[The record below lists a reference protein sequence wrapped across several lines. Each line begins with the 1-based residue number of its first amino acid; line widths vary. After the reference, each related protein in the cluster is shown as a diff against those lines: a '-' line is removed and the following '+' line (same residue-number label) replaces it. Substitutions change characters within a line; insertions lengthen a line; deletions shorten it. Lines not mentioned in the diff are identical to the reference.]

1 MRYAEALCDAVLTG
15 PAHPA
20 LISHLAHAF
29 RDKPDRLE
37 KIALNTAT
45 DDSTIAFLAGL
56 PCSSVVDIV
65 SNNQERM
72 LRAPEIVDALG
83 NNPLTG
89 RAVIDRIF
97 SFLGIKGT
105 EAEGDD
111 DDGSDDISDADAEA
125 ALRAILGDEMGQFA
139 RKLIEENDAETEE
152 DDGSDGS
159 LYALVQKMTVFQKI
173 KLARMGNKEAR
184 GLLVR
189 DRNKIVALAA
199 ITSPKV
205 TDSEAISMAQS
216 RNVGDD
222 VLRFISNNREWTKN
236 YQVKLALATNPK
248 CPQPA
253 AVKFIN
259 YLQDRDLRNIM
270 RSKDV
275 PTAISTHA
283 RRILSKKGKI

>member
-1 MRYAEALCDAVLTG
+1 
-15 PAHPA
+15 
-20 LISHLAHAF
+20 
-29 RDKPDRLE
+29 
-37 KIALNTAT
+37 
-45 DDSTIAFLAGL
+45 
-56 PCSSVVDIV
+56 
-65 SNNQERM
+65 M

-105 EAEGDD
+105 EAKGND

-139 RKLIEENDAETEE
+139 RKLIEEPGEEAQE
-152 DDGSDGS
+152 DDGSDSS
-159 LYALVQKMTVFQKI
+159 LYSLVQKMSVFQKI

-205 TDSEAISMAQS
+205 TESEMILAGSADGQFRVS
-216 RNVGDD
+216 RESV
-222 VLRFISNNREWTKN
+222 VR
-236 YQVKLALATNPK
+236 
-248 CPQPA
+248 
-253 AVKFIN
+253 
-259 YLQDRDLRNIM
+259 
-270 RSKDV
+270 
-275 PTAISTHA
+275 
-283 RRILSKKGKI
+283 